1 MTDSRDTASIS
12 FTGLYTG
19 EVWYRNGLSPRFLS
33 THSGTG
39 LYHAMTPF
47 ESASRWLA
55 GNNLRVVLVQRH
67 LLIDHLLDH
76 LIRESGVSQVL
87 EIASGMSPRGYRF
100 RKRFPGLTYVETDI
114 PGMAERKRRELA
126 TAGCLGER
134 HRVLPLDVFH
144 REGEQAL
151 ETVVANNFR
160 EGEPLVIITEGLT
173 SYFTLA
179 DMEPFWQR
187 LAALGDRFPGSR
199 YLMETYYLPESG
211 VFSATIQRLSFLL
224 GRLSDSTV
232 SFHFRSDEEVRG
244 CFGKLGFNGARVH
257 DPADYYD
264 QLAIPHSRG
273 ETLVR
278 IVEAAIG

>member
-19 EVWYRNGLSPRFLS
+19 EVWYRNGLSPKSLATR
-33 THSGTG
+33 SGAG

-47 ESASRWLA
+47 EAVSRWLG

-67 LLIDHLLDH
+67 LLMDHLLEQ
-76 LIRESGVSQVL
+76 LIREAGVSQVL

-100 RKRFPGLTYVETDI
+100 RRRFPDLTYVETDI
-114 PGMAERKRRELA
+114 PKMAQRKRRELA
-126 TAGCLGER
+126 AMGCLDDR
-134 HRVLPLDVFH
+134 HRVCPLDVFH
-144 REGEQAL
+144 TEGDRAL

-160 EGEPLVIITEGLT
+160 DGEPLVIITEGLT
-173 SYFTLA
+173 SYFTLD
-179 DMEPFWQR
+179 DMKPFWQR

-211 VFSATIQRLSFLL
+211 VFSSTIRRLAWLL

-232 SFHFRSDEEVRG
+232 SFHFRNDGDVRD
-244 CFGKLGFNGARVH
+244 CFDRLGFSGTRVH

-264 QLAIPHSRG
+264 QLPIPHSRG
-273 ETLVR
+273 PTLVR
-278 IVEAAIG
+278 IIEGSIG

>member
-33 THSGTG
+33 TRSGAG

-47 ESASRWLA
+47 ESASRWLG

-67 LLIDHLLDH
+67 LLMDHLLEQ
-76 LIRESGVSQVL
+76 LIREAGVSQVL

-100 RKRFPGLTYVETDI
+100 RKRFPQVTYVETDI
-114 PGMAERKRRELA
+114 PGMAQRKRRELEA
-126 TAGCLGER
+126 AGCLGDR

-144 REGEQAL
+144 SDGERAL
-151 ETVVANNFR
+151 ETVVSNNFR

-211 VFSATIQRLSFLL
+211 VFSATVQRLALLL

-232 SFHFRSDEEVRG
+232 SFHFRNDEEIRS
-244 CFGKLGFNGARVH
+244 CFGRLGFSGTRVH
-257 DPADYYD
+257 DPADYYE
-264 QLAIPHSRG
+264 LLPVPRSRRQ
-273 ETLVR
+273 TLVR
-278 IVEAAIG
+278 IVEGAIG

>member
-1 MTDSRDTASIS
+1 
-12 FTGLYTG
+12 
-19 EVWYRNGLSPRFLS
+19 
-33 THSGTG
+33 
-39 LYHAMTPF
+39 
-47 ESASRWLA
+47 
-55 GNNLRVVLVQRH
+55 
-67 LLIDHLLDH
+67 
-76 LIRESGVSQVL
+76 
-87 EIASGMSPRGYRF
+87 MSPRGYRF

-126 TAGCLGER
+126 TAGCLGS
-134 HRVLPLDVFH
+134 VTGFSPGCLSPG
-144 REGEQAL
+144 GEQAL